1 MSTHF
6 CKVGTVRPN
15 LNKELN
21 STRLNSNRIEQKAV
35 KVIHLGKLSK
45 KTA

>member
-15 LNKELN
+15 LNKVEDSMAIEHNSIELKAEKPKPYN
-21 STRLNSNRIEQKAV
+21 KSTE
-35 KVIHLGKLSK
+35 
-45 KTA
+45 